1 MPIEFLPLPTHA
13 ILRVRGE
20 LLQDT
25 ALDLC
30 AAIHQASTYWHYD
43 RLVLEINSPGGE
55 LLALRAL
62 VHEMNWWRGQRGRVE
77 TAGQMQAGSAA
88 ALLLSLGD
96 VGRRV
101 VCPHT
106 ELVFH
111 HTRVMTQGAQ
121 ALTAQHAGAAA
132 RRLEQADVTLLRQ
145 LTEHIVQGH
154 GDIATMARTGL
165 ARCQQL
171 QSKAAQISAALGA
184 DAGFGSTPAKSASL
198 LLRQLTRTFEK
209 TLKLDDARPY
219 TELLASIFARDSRMP
234 VDVAWGLL
242 LVDSVH
248 GVQELQPG
256 VRPVT
261 AQAPR
266 MAA

>member
-1 MPIEFLPLPTHA
+1 MPIELLPLPTHA
-13 ILRVRGE
+13 VLRLRGE

-25 ALDLC
+25 ALDMC
-30 AAIHQASTYWHYD
+30 AAIHQARTYWHYD

-62 VHEMNWWRGQRGRVE
+62 VHEMNRWRQQRGRVE
-77 TAGQMQAGSAA
+77 TSGQMQAGSAA
-88 ALLLSLGD
+88 ALLLTLGD

-101 VCPHT
+101 VHPHT
-106 ELVFH
+106 ELVYH

-121 ALTAQHAGAAA
+121 ALTAEHAGAAA
-132 RRLEQADVTLLRQ
+132 RQLEQADGTLLRQ

-154 GDIATMARTGL
+154 GDIATMAHTGL
-165 ARCQQL
+165 TRCRHL
-171 QSKAAQISAALGA
+171 QSQAAQIGAALGH
-184 DAGFGSTPAKSASL
+184 DASIGSTPTKSASL

-209 TLKLDDARPY
+209 TLKKGDARPY

-234 VDVAWGLL
+234 VHVAWGLL
-242 LVDSVH
+242 LVDSVD
-248 GVQELQPG
+248 GIQELQPL
-256 VRPVT
+256 VQPAAVP
-261 AQAPR
+261 APR